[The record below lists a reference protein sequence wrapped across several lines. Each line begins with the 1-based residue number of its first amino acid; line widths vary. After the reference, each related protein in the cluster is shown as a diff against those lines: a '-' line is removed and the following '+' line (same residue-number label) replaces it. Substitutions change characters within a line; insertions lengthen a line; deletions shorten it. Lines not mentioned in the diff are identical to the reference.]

1 MGRYKCCADNC
12 ESSSESD
19 IKFFK
24 FPLYNPKKLRRWLG
38 SMGREDWVPSR
49 FSVLC
54 IHHFEEQHIDRT
66 GKCITLRE
74 EAVPT
79 IFSPTTEVRG
89 GQEQRQGQRREEE
102 QRFENKVSHEP
113 SVTGAR
119 SKKGKPRG
127 RPPKSRAAEA
137 LAPVAMETESN
148 AQQSEEAEEGAV
160 HRDPEVPEQW
170 SVILD
175 EELLKIHSFP
185 HFFHGNYCVSQ
196 DIQWAPDKSS
206 SEEVENSTN
215 VIEVTAPWQ
224 WLCLDIR
231 GPLPLSSS
239 GHRFLL
245 SLSDYFSKWLEAWP
259 LDSLLPEHAMHPLL
273 DVIRHFGFPVRIL
286 SRLPKDMVDQIN
298 EQLKLELS
306 VGFPLVVQH
315 PQTGTA
321 DQSMQQMIDRMV
333 QELSEQNPSD
343 WDVVLPARVFSFCCK
358 LNPSTRESP
367 FTALCCS
374 GTEPTHAPRGQQ
386 LEDVRLRD
394 CEIVLRN
401 ATL

>member
-54 IHHFEEQHIDRT
+54 IHHFEEKHIDRT

-102 QRFENKVSHEP
+102 QRFENKVP
-113 SVTGAR
+113 VLTG
-119 SKKGKPRG
+119 
-127 RPPKSRAAEA
+127 
-137 LAPVAMETESN
+137 
-148 AQQSEEAEEGAV
+148 
-160 HRDPEVPEQW
+160 EQW

-196 DIQWAPDKSS
+196 
-206 SEEVENSTN
+206 
-215 VIEVTAPWQ
+215 VTAPWQ

-306 VGFPLVVQH
+306 VGFRLVVQH

-386 LEDVRLRD
+386 VTLQEYQTCCLGLKELYVRF
-394 CEIVLRN
+394 
-401 ATL
+401 